1 MIRLFRTFIPVS
13 TLTLFLADMLLGGA
27 SFVAGCYLVWQVD
40 PSDYL
45 LYDGGVLSIL
55 VVTGAFL
62 AGCYFCGFYSDV
74 YVKSRVILL
83 YQLFLVAG
91 LTFLFE
97 GLISS
102 VFQQLRLPIRVMA
115 AGSCLA
121 LPAIF
126 GWHVLFGR
134 YASRILGKAKMLLVG
149 TDLAVAAVGRYVVAH
164 PECGF
169 ELAGC
174 VREEG
179 FDGDWL
185 PAIECCGNVGSL
197 PEIVEKMRPGR
208 IVVGTRDAATAEFA
222 RVLEDLRHAGHNV
235 QDAAE
240 TYEKIS
246 GMVWARGVQPLDLVY
261 KSRFGAPRSY
271 LMLQRFLDVVLAL
284 AVLVPALPLLAFTW
298 VVLKLQG
305 ARRVW
310 QPQTR
315 VGLDNRRF
323 TCYRLRLQ
331 QAGGGAAK
339 RTMLAGVSGTIRKFH
354 LDGLPQLLNVVK
366 GEMSLVGPRPD
377 PPEIVDALTEVVPY
391 YPQRH
396 CARPGMTGWAQIK
409 GGSGTPDTLA
419 NLEYDLYYIKYMC
432 TSLDALILFQTLR
445 TMFLEAVES

>member
-13 TLTLFLADMLLGGA
+13 TFTLFLADLFLAGC

-62 AGCYFCGFYSDV
+62 MGCYFSGFYSDV
-74 YVKSRVILL
+74 YVKSRIILL

-102 VFQQLRLPIRVMA
+102 VFQQLRLPIRAMV

-121 LPAIF
+121 SLAIF
-126 GWHVLFGR
+126 AWHVFFGR
-134 YASRILGKAKMLLVG
+134 YASRMLGKAKILLVG
-149 TDLAVAAVGRYVVAH
+149 TDPAVAAVGRYVEAH

-169 ELAGC
+169 EVAGC

-179 FDGDWL
+179 FAGDWL
-185 PAIECCGNVGSL
+185 PAVDSQGHVGSL
-197 PEIVEKMRPGR
+197 AEIVERVRPGR
-208 IVVGTRDAATAEFA
+208 IVVGTRAAATAEFA
-222 RVLEDLRHAGHNV
+222 RMLEELRYAGHNV

-246 GMVWARGVQPLDLVY
+246 GMVWARGMQPLDLIY

-271 LMLQRFLDVVLAL
+271 LVLQRFLDIVLAPT
-284 AVLVPALPLLAFTW
+284 ALVVALPVLAFTW
-298 VVLKLQG
+298 GLLKLSG
-305 ARRVW
+305 SGSVW
-310 QPQTR
+310 QAQTR
-315 VGLDNRRF
+315 VGMDNRRF
-323 TCYRLRLQ
+323 TCYRWNLRP
-331 QAGGGAAK
+331 AGANKTIAGWLAAL
-339 RTMLAGVSGTIRKFH
+339 RRSHV
-354 LDGLPQLLNVVK
+354 DGLPQLWNVLK

-377 PPEIVDALTEVVPY
+377 PPEVVDALSEIVPY

-409 GGSGTPDTLA
+409 EGGTPDTLA
-419 NLEYDLYYIKYMC
+419 NLECDLYYIKYMC

-445 TMFLEAVES
+445 EVFLTAVES

>member
-13 TLTLFLADMLLGGA
+13 TFTLFLADMLLVCG

-45 LYDGGVLSIL
+45 LYDGGVFSIL

-62 AGCYFCGFYSDV
+62 AGCYFSGFYSDV

-102 VFQQLRLPIRVMA
+102 VFQQLRLPIRAMV

-121 LPAIF
+121 LPSIF
-126 GWHVLFGR
+126 AWHVFFGR
-134 YASRILGKAKMLLVG
+134 HASRMLGKAKMLLVG
-149 TDLAVAAVGRYVVAH
+149 TDPAVGAVGKYVETH

-169 ELAGC
+169 VLAGC

-179 FDGDWL
+179 FAGDWL
-185 PAIECCGNVGSL
+185 PAVDSCGDVGSL
-197 PEIVEKMRPGR
+197 REIVDRVRPGR
-208 IVVGTRDAATAEFA
+208 IVVGTRAVATAEFA
-222 RVLEDLRHAGHNV
+222 RILEELRYAGQNV

-240 TYEKIS
+240 TYERIS

-271 LMLQRFLDVVLAL
+271 LMVQRFLDVVLAL
-284 AVLVPALPLLAFTW
+284 TGLVVSLPVLAVAWA
-298 VVLKLQG
+298 VLKLNG
-305 ARRVW
+305 CGSVW
-310 QPQTR
+310 KGQTR
-315 VGLDNRRF
+315 VGMDNKPF
-323 TCYRLRLQ
+323 TCYRWNLLGAR
-331 QAGGGAAK
+331 AGAANHSA
-339 RTMLAGVSGTIRKFH
+339 LAGVVATMRRFH
-354 LDGLPQLLNVVK
+354 VDGLPQLWNVLK

-377 PPEIVDALTEVVPY
+377 PPEVVEALTEIVPY

-409 GGSGTPDTLA
+409 EGAMPDTLA
-419 NLEYDLYYIKYMC
+419 GLEYDLYYIKYMC
-432 TSLDALILFQTLR
+432 ASLDALILFQTLR
-445 TMFLEAVES
+445 EVFLEAVES

>member
-13 TLTLFLADMLLGGA
+13 TFTLFLADLLLVAA
-27 SFVAGCYLVWQVD
+27 SFVTGCYLVWQVD

-45 LYDGGVLSIL
+45 FYDGGVLSIL

-62 AGCYFCGFYSDV
+62 AGCYFSGFYSDV
-74 YVKSRVILL
+74 YVKSRIILL

-102 VFQQLRLPIRVMA
+102 VFQPLRLPIRAMV
-115 AGSCLA
+115 AGSSLA

-126 GWHVLFGR
+126 AWHVLFGR
-134 YASRILGKAKMLLVG
+134 YASRMLGKAKMLLVG
-149 TDLAVAAVGRYVVAH
+149 TDPAVAAVGTYVETH

-179 FDGDWL
+179 FAGAWL
-185 PAIECCGNVGSL
+185 PAVDSYGDVGSL
-197 PEIVEKMRPGR
+197 PEIVDRVRPGR
-208 IVVGTRDAATAEFA
+208 IVVGTRAAATAEFA
-222 RVLEDLRHAGHNV
+222 RILEELRYSGHNV

-240 TYEKIS
+240 TYERIS

-271 LMLQRFLDVVLAL
+271 LMLQRCLDVVLAM
-284 AVLVPALPLLAFTW
+284 AALLLSLPVLAFAW
-298 VVLKLQG
+298 VVLKLNG
-305 ARRVW
+305 SGSVW
-310 QPQTR
+310 QPRIR
-315 VGLDNRRF
+315 VGLNNKRF
-323 TCYRLRLQ
+323 TCYRWNLQ
-331 QAGGGAAK
+331 RAAAANQSAFAGLLTAM
-339 RTMLAGVSGTIRKFH
+339 RRFH
-354 LDGLPQLLNVVK
+354 VDGLPQLWNVLK

-377 PPEIVDALTEVVPY
+377 PPEVVEALTEIVPY

-409 GGSGTPDTLA
+409 EGAMPDTLA
-419 NLEYDLYYIKYMC
+419 ALEHDLYYIKYMC

-445 TMFLEAVES
+445 EVFLEAVES